1 MNLYGCGAEAKVLDW
16 ENMSTDDTKT
26 CPACGE
32 TIKQVA
38 TKCRFCNTILSTYK
52 ADQGSETEKPLY
64 TGHPAVIYSA
74 WQWIWILLT
83 LGIAYFYYWLKSIA
97 TTYRITTQ
105 RIKIER
111 GILSKVQDSV
121 ELFTIEHFD
130 LNKPLGMRLAGHCI
144 LRLRSTDAD
153 FHTISIYG
161 VAGLEALADML
172 RECSLRERTR
182 RRITSII
189 QP

>member
-1 MNLYGCGAEAKVLDW
+1 
-16 ENMSTDDTKT
+16 MSTDDTKI

-32 TIKQVA
+32 TIRQAA
-38 TKCRFCNTILSTYK
+38 TKCRFCNTILAGYT
-52 ADQGSETEKPLY
+52 AEQGTETERTLY
-64 TGHPAVIYSA
+64 TGHPAVIHSA
-74 WQWIWILLT
+74 WQWLWILPT
-83 LGIAYFYYWLKSIA
+83 LGIAYLYYWLQSIG

-153 FHTISIYG
+153 FDTVSIYG
-161 VAGLEALADML
+161 VAGLETLADTL
-172 RECSLRERTR
+172 RECSLRERSR

-189 QP
+189 HP